1 MKSFLAILLSIVA
14 FSVFAQTTTHPP
26 GPAVTIRWGAVT
38 TMVDG
43 TPIPTNATISY
54 NLYGGHNASGPWS
67 APVSIVGTSTIRYG
81 VDVGPLCYYITSVV
95 NGKESLPSPTA
106 CLNVTAVPATVPS
119 APTNVQVTQNQ
130 P

>member
-1 MKSFLAILLSIVA
+1 MKSYLAALISFVA
-14 FSVFAQTTTHPP
+14 VSVPTLPP
-26 GPAVTIRWGAVT
+26 GPAVTLRWGAVT

-43 TPIPTNATISY
+43 TPLPTNATISY
-54 NLYGGHNASGPWS
+54 NVYGGHNAAGPWS
-67 APVSIVGTSTIRYG
+67 APIPIQGTSTIRYG
-81 VDVGPLCYYITSVV
+81 VDVGPLCYYTTAVV
-95 NGKESLPSPTA
+95 NGKESLPSPTV